1 MQALHESKELINSS
15 QIESEEYLNAISID
29 EIIICFVF
37 LVYRMSHEFKNV
49 SLGKMLKSYFGKVLK
64 WEKYKRYER
73 VMEIYN
79 NCYLKL
85 FLANRLDKFNKHKV
99 MINSEVAEDFQAE
112 LVENGGTILDNFVS
126 SFEN

>member
-1 MQALHESKELINSS
+1 
-15 QIESEEYLNAISID
+15 
-29 EIIICFVF
+29 
-37 LVYRMSHEFKNV
+37 
-49 SLGKMLKSYFGKVLK
+49 MLKSYFGKVLK
-64 WEKYKRYER
+64 WEKYKKYER

-99 MINSEVAEDFQAE
+99 MINSEVAEGFQAE

>member
-99 MINSEVAEDFQAE
+99 MIKSEVAEDFQAE
-112 LVENGGTILDNFVS
+112 LVENGDTILDNFVS